1 MAAHNSYNNVPYPAI
16 DPKNFVGAHKGKVVF
31 ITGAGRG
38 VGQGIS
44 IAFAKSGATL
54 ALVDFNKDTLEG
66 TVKQC
71 RDLGVEVLPLQA
83 DVTNFAQ
90 VDAAI
95 AEYAPR
101 RASQLVWGG
110 C

>member
-16 DPKNFVGAHKGKVVF
+16 DAKNFVGAHKGKVVF

-44 IAFAKSGATL
+44 VAFAKSGATL

-101 RASQLVWGG
+101 RASQLVWGN